1 MENRR
6 LFTFLMTSL
15 LFMILWS
22 QFLQPKFFPE
32 KKKPKAADQQVVDA
46 AKAEP
51 EQAIAAEASDPA
63 NPDAPA
69 DSIGLA
75 QPEADLTIPDYPSQE
90 FTLGSI
96 DPESGY
102 ALAVDLTSAGAA
114 IESVRL
120 TSPQF
125 RDLKDETLQARIVGN
140 NPTPDRTFTTAF
152 TVIDKQ
158 LEKAGQTLETANW
171 KLSDT
176 DENEK
181 GSSATFEYEAPD
193 KSLRIRK
200 TYTLPKLN
208 LTGKELEKAWREDA
222 SFYTLQVAIEMT
234 NLSDTPKS
242 VEYEMQGPVGVL
254 LENLEH
260 TSKYRDIHIEFIDG
274 TKGATTAAGTVQGY
288 ADEIETETGHRL
300 SKKEL
305 FDGLRKD
312 EKWTSA
318 FRYAGVDVQFFAA
331 LVAPLD
337 DRPDDVRSGSATKW
351 IERTFPVLIWAD
363 PIEPRKSDVSIRME
377 SNTVVLKPKGDGD
390 AVTHKFAFF
399 VGPKRRELL
408 DPAPMA
414 AGQVLNYGWF
424 GFVARGMHYLLD
436 TFYTFGLP
444 YFLAIISL
452 TVLVRGCMFPISRK
466 QAISAARM
474 KELQPRLTEL
484 KAKYADDRE
493 KLAKAQMELWRKHK
507 INPIGGCLPLF
518 LQMPIFIGLYTALNS
533 AVDLR
538 LQKLLW
544 INNLAAPDALFR
556 LPFSLP
562 YLGYDFSLLPLF
574 TVGLFLTQQKMFMP
588 PATDEQQAAQYKMMN
603 MMTLFMGA
611 LFWHQPSGLCIYFIA
626 SSLWSIA
633 ERMLLG
639 KGSMTQKSG
648 ASVEVIEPES
658 NAKPAAKLK
667 ASQVAKPLEGRKLPG
682 FLRKLLDSA
691 QNARDQAE
699 QQREKETRKGKKR

>member
-15 LFMILWS
+15 LFMILWG
-22 QFLQPKFFPE
+22 QYLQPKFFPE
-32 KKKPKAADQQVVDA
+32 KKKPKVADQKVVVA
-46 AKAEP
+46 AKVDP
-51 EQAIAAEASDPA
+51 QQAIDAEASDPA
-63 NPDAPA
+63 TPNASPDADPV
-69 DSIGLA
+69 
-75 QPEADLTIPDYPSQE
+75 QPVAELIIPDYPSQE

-96 DPESGY
+96 DPKSGY

-125 RDLKDETLQARIVGN
+125 RDLQDETLQARIVGN
-140 NPTPDRTFTTAF
+140 NPTPDRTFSTAF
-152 TVIDKQ
+152 AVIDKQ
-158 LEKAGQTLETANW
+158 LEKAGQTLETTNW
-171 KLSDT
+171 KLAGS

-208 LTGKELEKAWREDA
+208 LTGKELETAWRDDA

-234 NLSDTPKS
+234 NLSDKQKS
-242 VEYEMQGPVGVL
+242 IEYEMQGPVGLL
-254 LENLEH
+254 LENQEH

-274 TKGATTAAGTVQGY
+274 TKGATTAAGTVRKY
-288 ADEIETETGHRL
+288 VDEVEEEKGQTL
-300 SKKEL
+300 SQEAQFDFLREEKE
-305 FDGLRKD
+305 
-312 EKWTSA
+312 WTSA

-331 LVAPLD
+331 LIAPLD
-337 DRPDDVRSGSATKW
+337 DRPDDVRSAASTKW
-351 IERTFPVLIWAD
+351 IERTFPVLILPD
-363 PIEPRKSDVSIRME
+363 PVEPRMSDVSIRMA
-377 SNTVVLKPKGDGD
+377 SNPVVLQPKGEGD
-390 AVTHKFAFF
+390 SVTHKFAFF

-408 DPAPMA
+408 DPAPMSA
-414 AGQVLNYGWF
+414 AQVLNYGWF
-424 GFVARGMHYLLD
+424 GFVARAMHYLLD

-474 KELQPRLTEL
+474 KELQPKLTEL

-544 INNLAAPDALFR
+544 INNLAGPDALFR
-556 LPFSLP
+556 MPFSLP
-562 YLGYDFSLLPLF
+562 YLGSDFSLLPLF

-588 PATDEQQAAQYKMMN
+588 PATDEQQEAQYKMMN
-603 MMTLFMGA
+603 MMTLFMGVM
-611 LFWHQPSGLCIYFIA
+611 FWHQPAGLCIYFIA

-633 ERMLLG
+633 ERKLLG
-639 KGSMTQKSG
+639 AGSMTPTSD
-648 ASVEVIEPES
+648 ASVEVIEPDDKS
-658 NAKPAAKLK
+658 KPAAKLK
-667 ASQVAKPLEGRKLPG
+667 ANQVVSPAEGRKVPG
-682 FLRKLLDSA
+682 FLKKLLDSA
-691 QNARDQAE
+691 QNARDQADR
-699 QQREKETRKGKKR
+699 QREKESRKGKKR